1 MVWCSSHSSGYINM
15 NNNNN
20 AFDQFFCYSVYFLP
34 WALIL
39 PGITNEISTSSF
51 TFGWFW
57 VVSFIIFLFSPRT
70 VFKSVMR
77 GWEACL
83 VLWHRLLGPW
93 LSSLHLVI
101 WRGTLSYL
109 ALVGDRGRLL
119 THAPWPSQD
128 LLSCLHGSLFGML
141 FTLRAACSCDCPGMG
156 GDSTN
161 LPDEPTRTPL

>member
-39 PGITNEISTSSF
+39 PGIKNEISTNSF

-57 VVSFIIFLFSPRT
+57 VVSFIIFLFTPRI

-77 GWEACL
+77 GMLSA
-83 VLWHRLLGPW
+83 VASFNGP
-93 LSSLHLVI
+93 LVI
-101 WRGTLSYL
+101 SPPCHLARHSVLPGIGGWKRQIVNALS
-109 ALVGDRGRLL
+109 L
-119 THAPWPSQD
+119 TPSQD
-128 LLSCLHGSLFGML
+128 SCLSLCGSLFRML
-141 FTLRAACSCDCPGMG
+141 FSLSAACSCDCPGMG